1 MSSSLGTSLP
11 ARAGR
16 QRTAMASMTP
26 RQTQAYL
33 LAREAIRRV
42 QRVASLI
49 GEAHGPARATH
60 DGPPAGASGSPR
72 VS

>member
-42 QRVASLI
+42 RRVASLV
-49 GEAHGPARATH
+49 GDPHRPATAAH
-60 DGPPAGASGSPR
+60 DGSRAGASASPH